1 MSKMSFDDLFRILI
15 PSSPFYTYFQQYL
28 TIFEK
33 VLADFINFGGQG
45 MAALT
50 DLLMA
55 VGLKWG
61 GVETWYLAIL
71 FIIKICNTSVSLKKI
86 WEHRGGSGSLIR
98 GMTLIYSFSN
108 NNLYLRNQCV
118 APLSVAN
125 IFNN

>member
-1 MSKMSFDDLFRILI
+1 MSFDDLFRILI

-55 VGLKWG
+55 VGLK
-61 GVETWYLAIL
+61 
-71 FIIKICNTSVSLKKI
+71 
-86 WEHRGGSGSLIR
+86 
-98 GMTLIYSFSN
+98 
-108 NNLYLRNQCV
+108 
-118 APLSVAN
+118 
-125 IFNN
+125 

>member
-50 DLLMA
+50 DLSMA
-55 VGLKWG
+55 VGLK
-61 GVETWYLAIL
+61 
-71 FIIKICNTSVSLKKI
+71 
-86 WEHRGGSGSLIR
+86 
-98 GMTLIYSFSN
+98 
-108 NNLYLRNQCV
+108 
-118 APLSVAN
+118 
-125 IFNN
+125 